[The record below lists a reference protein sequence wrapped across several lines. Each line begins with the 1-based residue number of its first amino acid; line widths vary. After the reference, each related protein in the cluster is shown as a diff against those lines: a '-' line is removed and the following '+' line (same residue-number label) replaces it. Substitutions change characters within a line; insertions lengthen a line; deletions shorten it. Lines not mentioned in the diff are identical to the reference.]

1 MFTIKK
7 LYTYSY
13 NKETLKELSNKSV
26 FSSEEHALAEQKEF
40 GFNYQT
46 KENLL
51 RYYLPEAMERISQ
64 SQFLIDL
71 ILDNNH
77 QNIISFGA
85 GAGVKEY
92 LLKLVLPQEC
102 NVVST
107 DFDPFIIN
115 KVKKY
120 FPQMIVKQ
128 FDYVNEDIEKFQK
141 KINMSFDVA
150 IFMGSSYVMDDKNFI
165 KVFKD
170 LKKIGVKNIVD
181 FNAGFIS
188 MSEALRY
195 YFLPETIRQNRILR
209 KILRKK
215 EVASYHGKFH
225 GYGRTKSALGNLY
238 KKSGWKVKEDSFK
251 DPDNK
256 YIALLS

>member
-1 MFTIKK
+1 MIKK

-13 NKETLKELSNKSV
+13 SKETLKELSYKSV
-26 FSSEEHALAEQKEF
+26 FSSEEHAWAEEKEF
-40 GFNYQT
+40 GFHYQT

-51 RYYLPEAMERISQ
+51 RYYLPGAIKWISQ

-71 ILDNNH
+71 ISDKNY

-92 LLKLVLPQEC
+92 LLKLILPQKC
-102 NVVST
+102 NVVLT

-115 KVKKY
+115 KVKEY

-128 FDYVNEDIEKFQK
+128 FDYVNEDLEKFQK
-141 KINMSFDVA
+141 KINISFDVA
-150 IFMGSSYVMDDKNFI
+150 IFMGSSYVMDDTNFI
-165 KVFKD
+165 KLFKD

-181 FNAGFIS
+181 FNAGYIS
-188 MSEALRY
+188 ITEALKY
-195 YFLPETIRQNRILR
+195 YFLPEDIRRNRILR
-209 KILRKK
+209 KILQKK
-215 EVASYHGKFH
+215 EIESFQGKFH
-225 GYGRTKSALGNLY
+225 GYARTKSALRNLY
-238 KKSGWKVKEDSFK
+238 KKSCWKVKKDSFK
-251 DPDNK
+251 DIDNN